1 MNVASLS
8 SGVLAATTPSPRQP
22 GSSPADVQPPEPR
35 PLRAPQAISQ
45 AGEAFGRL
53 AGLRQSDP
61 EALKST
67 AADIAG
73 ALREAS
79 GKSAGDAGADSRQAR
94 GRLRHRLADGR
105 PSAALGPP
113 GGEGPGR
120 MPPPG
125 PAQYARQANGGAEV
139 QALQQAMSV
148 VASKLG
154 VV

>member
-1 MNVASLS
+1 MNVAPLS
-8 SGVLAATTPSPRQP
+8 SGVLAATTPSPRLP

-61 EALKST
+61 EALKTT

-79 GKSAGDAGADSRQAR
+79 GKSQGTQAQIL
-94 GRLRHRLADGR
+94 GKLADAFDTVSRTGDLG
-105 PSAALGPP
+105 ALGPP

-125 PAQYARQANGGAEV
+125 PAHYARLANGGAEV

-154 VV
+154 AV